1 MENPRQNPAID
12 AKIRA
17 TNLARYGT
25 EYAIASDRV
34 RQKSLQAFQDRF
46 GADNP
51 MKDAGVRE
59 RARQTSLERY
69 GTEYPMQ
76 CQEIRQKARETS
88 MRRFG
93 VPYAMQSPVVQKQ
106 VKQLFLERY
115 GVDNPMKHP
124 SVRELARQTC
134 LERYGVENPSQNL
147 DVYQKIWNTKLEHQ
161 TYLSGDSE
169 EVLYEQLVAVFGA
182 DDVKRQYVSDVYP
195 YPCDFY
201 IVSRDLRIEL
211 NASWVHGGHW
221 YDDTKDRAVLTE
233 WIGKSADSLYYHNA
247 IVIWT
252 ERDVEKRACA
262 KMNGLKYLVFWDTK
276 LQDAQ
281 LWFDCG
287 CPDATDWEREYSW
300 LLKRTLSEHL

>member
-1 MENPRQNPAID
+1 
-12 AKIRA
+12 
-17 TNLARYGT
+17 
-25 EYAIASDRV
+25 
-34 RQKSLQAFQDRF
+34 
-46 GADNP
+46 
-51 MKDAGVRE
+51 
-59 RARQTSLERY
+59 
-69 GTEYPMQ
+69 
-76 CQEIRQKARETS
+76 

-93 VPYAMQSPVVQKQ
+93 VPYAMQSPMVQKQ

-161 TYLSGDSE
+161 TYLAGDSE

-233 WIGKSADSLYYHNA
+233 WVGKSADSKYYRDA
-247 IVIWT
+247 VTMWAK
-252 ERDVEKRACA
+252 RDVEKRACA
-262 KMNGLKYLVFWDTK
+262 KANGLKYLVFWDTK

-281 LWFDCG
+281 FWFACG

-300 LLKRTLSEHL
+300 LPKRTLSEHP

>member
-1 MENPRQNPAID
+1 MAKRMTQMEFLARAKEVHGDTYDYSHVQYKNGTTKVEIVCATHGSFWQQPRQHLVGQGCPKCASIVR
-12 AKIRA
+12 KA
-17 TNLARYGT
+17 TC
-25 EYAIASDRV
+25 
-34 RQKSLQAFQDRF
+34 K
-46 GADNP
+46 
-51 MKDAGVRE
+51 
-59 RARQTSLERY
+59 ERY
-69 GTEYPMQ
+69 GTELVMNTK
-76 CQEIRQKARETS
+76 ENREKA
-88 MRRFG
+88 
-93 VPYAMQSPVVQKQ
+93 KQ
-106 VKQLFLERY
+106 TVLERY
-115 GVDNPMKHP
+115 GVSNVFAAPKIQ
-124 SVRELARQTC
+124 EKIRQQN

-233 WIGKSADSLYYHNA
+233 WVGKSADSKYYRDA
-247 IVIWT
+247 VTMWAK
-252 ERDVEKRACA
+252 RDVEKRACA

-300 LLKRTLSEHL
+300 LPKRTLSEHL